1 MRAATSQLFRIYAEG
16 KAKDPELLGRVG
28 GIASEVIDDIA
39 IVLLEG
45 SLYIIP
51 SAYIHQSRD
60 MESNLHHQPCPT
72 GDGSRAHHTPRY
84 RGRPH
89 GRHSDRTRG
98 YHTGR

>member
-28 GIASEVIDDIA
+28 GIASGVIDDVA

-51 SAYIHQSRD
+51 SAYTH
-60 MESNLHHQPCPT
+60 
-72 GDGSRAHHTPRY
+72 
-84 RGRPH
+84 
-89 GRHSDRTRG
+89 
-98 YHTGR
+98 